1 MKKYPKIFAVMAV
14 TTMLF
19 SLAACGNTEAE
30 KSTDDVSSQVFSEV
44 EETVKPEQIDLMYAE
59 NFNIQYLEDG
69 MKIVTDADGRDVL
82 LLHKDQTA
90 PAQYS
95 ELPTVTIPL
104 SQAVY
109 TSTTQVGFLRAFDD
123 DTLFDSIVGV
133 RQAAED
139 WDFDAMKTRMLNGD
153 IVDIGSNTSSSV
165 TYDYEIIQSLNPNL
179 LFLSGGGMVSDEASL
194 ISMLDEAGIL
204 YLSDGS
210 SRESDYKGTMEWL
223 KFYAAFY
230 DLDQEAEEYFDAA
243 MDRIAE
249 VTEKVKDQEKPKV
262 GWAIVTGGQVYVE
275 DAGSKTA
282 QMVRDAGGE
291 YLFDGIGDDTNSV
304 TSISVEE
311 LYDRL
316 SQGDILI
323 NRGMPKYGPDLKS
336 ITDQAPVLAELA
348 IFKDHK
354 VWQITDNFWSSYH
367 NIDQKYLELA
377 AIFYPELFPDVEFEN
392 FILMPDV
399 AE

>member
-1 MKKYPKIFAVMAV
+1 MKKNLRIATAITVFAM
-14 TTMLF
+14 
-19 SLAACGNTEAE
+19 SLSIVNCNETYANESAADTSALAE
-30 KSTDDVSSQVFSEV
+30 N
-44 EETVKPEQIDLMYAE
+44 ETGEMTGYDEIDLMYAE
-59 NFNIQYLEDG
+59 NFNIKYIEDG

-82 LLHKDQTA
+82 LLHEDQEA
-90 PAQYS
+90 PEQYS

-133 RQAAED
+133 RQSAED
-139 WDFDAMKTRMLNGD
+139 WDFDAMKTRMMNGD

-179 LFLSGGGMVSDEASL
+179 LFLSGGGMVSDESSL

-210 SRESDYKGTMEWL
+210 SGESDYKGTMEWV

-230 DLDQEAEEYFDAA
+230 DLDKEAEEYFNAA
-243 MDRIAE
+243 MNRITE
-249 VTEKVKDQEKPKV
+249 VMEKVKDQEKPKV

-316 SQGDILI
+316 LQGDILI

-336 ITDQAPVLAELA
+336 ITDQAPVLAELS

-354 VWQITDNFWSSYH
+354 VWQITDNFWSTYH
-367 NIDQKYLELA
+367 TIDQKYLELA
-377 AIFYPELFPDVEFEN
+377 AIFYPDLFPDVEFEN